1 MKHILLSR
9 SALASMAVATVLVG
23 ATPVLAQSA
32 DAGANDGEIVV
43 TAQKRA
49 ENVQD
54 VPISIAAFSEE
65 ALESSNVL
73 DVRDLQR
80 LVPNFTAFRSTQA
93 ANVRLNIRG
102 IGAASNTAA
111 EPSVASFIDDIYVS
125 RPGAILTNFLDIE
138 AVEVLR
144 GPQGTLQGRNASV
157 GALSLRTTAPKNDF
171 SAQLSAEASSFGR
184 YKMSGF
190 INIPVSDTIAI
201 RAAGLGQTV
210 NGVWKNT
217 VDGRTYGAQ
226 DDYAGRLSMKADI
239 TPELTWIV
247 RGDYARSTGDGF
259 INGELLATSISA
271 AQLTGLNTR
280 LASFGAAAPD
290 LVLDNRLVSM
300 RVTADLE
307 TKQWGVTSDLSWS
320 IGDHTL
326 RLLNG
331 YRDWRNNQTDGDT
344 LSLSLA
350 ISTRFGDYVSKGQS
364 HELQIISPQDTL
376 LGGRLSYVA
385 GLYYYTEDYTIGE
398 NLDLDSQYCN
408 VLVANVAQRAACN
421 TAVAAGAGRNATDL
435 SFNQTVNSYAGYA
448 QATLNLVPTV
458 DLTLG
463 TRWTRDEKEGQ
474 FTQLVNTPFAAT
486 LRAAENTPLLFA
498 DDRLTWRAS
507 LNWKPTE
514 DAMLFANY
522 STGFKS
528 GGFNSGGGTPA
539 LGQRRVF
546 ANETVENYE
555 LGAKTSW
562 LDGQLT
568 LNATAFR
575 MDIAGFQDRSFDGLS
590 FVVRNAGNLR
600 QQGIEMDAAIRP
612 SRNFSLSA
620 ALAYLDS
627 EFTDYAAASGLPGV
641 GGTRNITGL
650 PVAFSPKWQGTF
662 GLNWGGDI
670 GSGGLRWSLTPSL
683 SLISDH
689 YQGINDGNPQNIQ
702 DGYITAQARFAI
714 SGPDDRW
721 TLAVFGN
728 NLTKSNYCQS
738 RFYQTL
744 GAAFGLN
751 NGVFP
756 GSGAVRCQVAEPRS
770 MGVSGTIRF

>member
-1 MKHILLSR
+1 MRSVLLGR
-9 SALASMAVATVLVG
+9 SALVAVGIIGSVMG
-23 ATPVLAQSA
+23 ATPAFAQESGT
-32 DAGANDGEIVV
+32 DTNDGEIVV

-65 ALESSNVL
+65 ALRASNVI

-80 LVPNFTAFRSTQA
+80 LVPNFTAFRATQA

-157 GALSLRTTAPKNDF
+157 GALSLRTTAPKNEF
-171 SAQLSAEASSFGR
+171 GAQVSAEAASFGR

-190 INIPVSDTIAI
+190 VNVPLSDTVAI
-201 RAAGLGQTV
+201 RAAALGQTV
-210 NGVWKNT
+210 NGIWKNT

-247 RGDYARSTGDGF
+247 RADYARSTGDGF
-259 INGELLATSISA
+259 INSELLGTSISA
-271 AQLTGLNTR
+271 AQLTGLNAR

-320 IGDHTL
+320 LGDHTL

-364 HELQIISPQDTL
+364 HELQIISPEDTL

-408 VLVANVAQRAACN
+408 VLVANLAQRAACN

-435 SFNQTVNSYAGYA
+435 SFNQTVKSYAGYA
-448 QATLNLVPTV
+448 QATLKLVSTV
-458 DLTLG
+458 NLTLG
-463 TRWTRDEKEGQ
+463 TRWTRDEKVGQ
-474 FTQLVNTPFAAT
+474 FTQLVNTPFAVT
-486 LRAAENTPLLFA
+486 LRAAENTPLSFA

-528 GGFNSGGGTPA
+528 GGFNSGGGVPA
-539 LGQRRVF
+539 LGQRRIF
-546 ANETVENYE
+546 ANETVKNYE

-562 LDGQLT
+562 LGGQFT

-600 QQGIEMDAAIRP
+600 QQGVEMDAAIRP
-612 SRNFSLSA
+612 SRNFSLTA

-627 EFTDYAAASGLPGV
+627 KFTNYAAASGLPGI
-641 GGTRNITGL
+641 GGTRNITGA
-650 PVAFSPKWQGTF
+650 PNAFSPKWQGTF
-662 GLNWGGDI
+662 GINWGGDI
-670 GSGGLRWSLTPSL
+670 GSSGMRWSLTPSL

-689 YQGINDGNPQNIQ
+689 YQGINDANPQNIQ
-702 DGYITAQARFAI
+702 DGYVTAQARLAI

-728 NLTKSNYCQS
+728 NLTNANYCQA

-744 GAAFGLN
+744 GGALGLN

-770 MGVSGTIRF
+770 MGVSGTVRF